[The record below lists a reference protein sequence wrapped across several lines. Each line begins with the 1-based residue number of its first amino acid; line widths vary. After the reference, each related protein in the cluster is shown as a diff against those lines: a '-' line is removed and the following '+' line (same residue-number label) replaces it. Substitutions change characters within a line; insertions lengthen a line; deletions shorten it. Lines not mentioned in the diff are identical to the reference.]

1 MIGLLRILMRRRR
14 FRSLALTGDEMR
26 RQLLISSS
34 FVITLFVLHTIAMM
48 SFEALSPGNALWLT
62 LTTATTVGYG
72 DISAATTGGRISTVL
87 LIYFGGIFILAKTAG
102 DWFDYRA
109 NARLRKK
116 CGNWNW
122 NMNGHTLIINTPS
135 EDGERFFLRAI
146 EQLRASSEYREKL
159 VLILTRRFPGG
170 LPDTLSRMSGLTHH
184 NGDACDP
191 GELRAVDADQASAIV
206 ILAREETNPDS
217 DSRTFDI
224 LHRLKEI
231 GVDDALVLAEC
242 VDDHNRE
249 RFRAAGADIVI
260 RPVRAYPEMLVR
272 GLVAPG
278 AEQIIENMFT
288 ASSDEYVRYDVSVD
302 AKPWHAVACRLM
314 QDDLGTAVGYI
325 DTETGRLET
334 NPRAHTT
341 IRASALFVI
350 ANEEAKASLDQVRDA
365 VAAC

>member
-1 MIGLLRILMRRRR
+1 VIGLLRFLIHRQH
-14 FRSLALTGDEMR
+14 FRSLAFTEDEMR
-26 RQLLISSS
+26 RQLLMSA
-34 FVITLFVLHTIAMM
+34 FFLVTLFVLHVIAMM
-48 SFEALSPGNALWLT
+48 SFESLSPGDATWLT

-72 DISAATTGGRISTVL
+72 DISAATAGGRISTVVL
-87 LIYFGGIFILAKTAG
+87 LYFGGIFILAKTAG
-102 DWFDYRA
+102 DWFDYRT

-116 CGNWNW
+116 CGNWRW

-135 EDGERFFLRAI
+135 EDGERFFLRVI
-146 EQLRASSEYREKL
+146 EQLRASSEHREKL
-159 VLILTRRFPGG
+159 VQILTRRFPDG
-170 LPDTLSRMSGLTHH
+170 LPESLSRMSGLTHH
-184 NGDACDP
+184 NGDASDP
-191 GELRAVDADQASAIV
+191 GELRVVDADKASAIV

-242 VDDHNRE
+242 
-249 RFRAAGADIVI
+249 A
-260 RPVRAYPEMLVR
+260 VRAYPEMLVR

-278 AEQIIENMFT
+278 SEQIIENMFT
-288 ASSDEYVRYDVSVD
+288 ASSDEYVRYDVSIET
-302 AKPWHAVACRLM
+302 KPWHAVVCRLM
-314 QDDLGTAVGYI
+314 QADLGTAVGYI

-350 ANEEAKASLDQVRDA
+350 ANEEAKASLSQVRDA

>member
-1 MIGLLRILMRRRR
+1 MIGLLRFLIHRQH
-14 FRSLALTGDEMR
+14 FRSLAFTEDEMR
-26 RQLLISSS
+26 RQLLMSA
-34 FVITLFVLHTIAMM
+34 FFLVTLFVLHVIAMM
-48 SFEALSPGNALWLT
+48 SFESLSPGDATWLT

-72 DISAATTGGRISTVL
+72 DISAATAGGRISTVVL
-87 LIYFGGIFILAKTAG
+87 LYFGGIFILAKTAG
-102 DWFDYRA
+102 DWFDYRT

-116 CGNWNW
+116 CGNWRW

-135 EDGERFFLRAI
+135 EDGEHFFLRVI
-146 EQLRASSEYREKL
+146 EQLRASSEHREKL
-159 VLILTRRFPGG
+159 VQILTRRFPDG
-170 LPDTLSRMSGLTHH
+170 LPESLSRMSGLTHH
-184 NGDACDP
+184 NGDASDP
-191 GELRAVDADQASAIV
+191 GELRVVDADKASAIV

-242 VDDHNRE
+242 VDDRNRE

-278 AEQIIENMFT
+278 SEQIIENMFT
-288 ASSDEYVRYDVSVD
+288 ASSDEYVRYDVSIET
-302 AKPWHAVACRLM
+302 KPWHAVVCRLM
-314 QDDLGTAVGYI
+314 QADLGTAVGYI

-350 ANEEAKASLDQVRDA
+350 ANEEAKASLSQVRDA